1 MHLSYNTEEKNRILR
16 IAHIHMHVAKA
27 ITTAEYIRLTFTG
40 KCVLNMFKVLKKEKI
55 DRKDSLIN

>member
-55 DRKDSLIN
+55 FR